1 MYINYKFIEQQY
13 FIGWGWIVLYLFTL
27 WRNVWQ
33 GHRPDLVS
41 HSWSWGIRQGIQAR
55 DGEVFWMNNV
65 SIYKDLV
72 KRNTVKYSMM
82 YNKKIHCCFHTCF
95 HSLLTSPKRDTTS
108 VDLQQNLLL
117 QLISISK
124 IEAQSQFQAKQ
135 YYSDDWRCVT
145 KAHTKVW
152 SDYIRAPCH

>member
-1 MYINYKFIEQQY
+1 
-13 FIGWGWIVLYLFTL
+13 
-27 WRNVWQ
+27 
-33 GHRPDLVS
+33 
-41 HSWSWGIRQGIQAR
+41 
-55 DGEVFWMNNV
+55 
-65 SIYKDLV
+65 
-72 KRNTVKYSMM
+72 MM

-135 YYSDDWRCVT
+135 YYSDD
-145 KAHTKVW
+145 
-152 SDYIRAPCH
+152 

>member
-1 MYINYKFIEQQY
+1 
-13 FIGWGWIVLYLFTL
+13 
-27 WRNVWQ
+27 
-33 GHRPDLVS
+33 
-41 HSWSWGIRQGIQAR
+41 
-55 DGEVFWMNNV
+55 MNNV

-135 YYSDDWRCVT
+135 YYSDD
-145 KAHTKVW
+145 
-152 SDYIRAPCH
+152 